1 MVLSTASKTV
11 ILTNLFGVLL
21 FSLTGVFLTNCTQ
34 KGKLPEG
41 DPDNGGLFLSEGFEA
56 VVVVDSIGKARHL
69 AVNENGDIYVKLT
82 TGGRNAGNA
91 ALRDTDNDG
100 KADSVAYFGDYQE
113 EGGYGPNSMRIYN
126 DYVYFSTKEAV
137 YRNKLTPGKLVP
149 ESKIEL
155 ILRDD
160 YKVEHIAKTLAF
172 DGEGHMYV
180 AFGSTSNV
188 CQEVNR
194 EPGSL
199 GQNPCAELAEHA
211 GIWQFDA
218 NKTNQTKKN
227 GIRYATGI
235 RSVIAMDW
243 SHGSNSLY
251 ALQHGR
257 DDLKRTWPSLYT
269 DWQSAMLPAE
279 EFFKVE
285 QGMDGGWPYYYY
297 DQIQNKKLLNPEYG
311 GDGKKEGRGASYA
324 QPLIGFPGHW
334 APNDLLFYTGN
345 QFPER
350 YKNGAFI
357 AFHGSA
363 NRTSYP
369 QSGYIVCF
377 VPFKNG
383 TPSGP
388 WEVFADGFAKKDT
401 ILSSSDAVYR
411 PMGLAEGP
419 DGSLYIG
426 DDVKGK
432 IWRVMF
438 KGSKENFGKTQLA
451 EMEKRKTGI
460 AIRTPDEVKDNLAV
474 GMAGG
479 GEKIYNSYCIS
490 CHQKDGQGDGNRF
503 PPLNGSE
510 WVNGDKERLINV
522 LLKGLQGPVKVK
534 GKSFEGVMPKH
545 DFMSDADIAK
555 VLTYTRLNFTNSSGI
570 IQEAEVAAARKK
582 LNPGTWGKK

>member
-1 MVLSTASKTV
+1 MVLYTASKPLIRTK
-11 ILTNLFGVLL
+11 LFAVLSFL
-21 FSLTGVFLTNCTQ
+21 FISFLLSGCDT
-34 KGKLPEG
+34 KGKLPNG
-41 DPDNGGLFLSEGFEA
+41 DPDNGGLFLSAGFEA
-56 VVVVDSIGKARHL
+56 VVVADSVGKARHL
-69 AVNENGDIYVKLT
+69 AVNDNGDIYVKLT
-82 TGGRNAGNA
+82 KGARHAGNA
-91 ALRDTDNDG
+91 ALRDTDHDG
-100 KADSVAYFGDYQE
+100 KVDSVAYFGDYQE
-113 EGGYGPNSMRIYN
+113 EDGYGPNSMRLYN
-126 DYVYFSTKEAV
+126 GYVYFSTKSAV
-137 YRNKLTPGKLVP
+137 YRYKLAPGKLLP
-149 ESKIEL
+149 ESKIERML
-155 ILRDD
+155 TDD

-172 DGEGHMYV
+172 DDQGHMYV
-180 AFGSTSNV
+180 AFGSISNV
-188 CQEVNR
+188 CQEINR
-194 EPGSL
+194 EPGSV
-199 GQNPCAELAEHA
+199 GQVPCAELAEHA

-218 NKTNQTKKN
+218 NKTDQTKKD
-227 GIRYATGI
+227 GIRYATGL

-243 SHGSNSLY
+243 SHANNSLF

-257 DDLKRTWPSLYT
+257 DDLKRTWPALYT
-269 DWQSAMLPAE
+269 DWQSAVLPAE

-311 GDGKKEGRGASYA
+311 GDGKKEGKGASYA

-334 APNDLLFYTGN
+334 APNDLLFYKGD

-350 YKNGAFI
+350 YKHGAFI

-383 TPSGP
+383 APSGP

-438 KGSKENFGKTQLA
+438 KGSKADFGEKQLA
-451 EMEKRKTGI
+451 EMENRKTGI

-474 GMAGG
+474 GMAVG
-479 GEKIYNSYCIS
+479 GEKIYNTYCIS
-490 CHQKDGQGDGNRF
+490 CHQKDGKGDGNRF

-510 WVNGDKERLINV
+510 WVNGDKERLIGV
-522 LLKGLQGPVKVK
+522 LLKGLEGPVKVK
-534 GKSFEGVMPKH
+534 GKSFNGVMPKH
-545 DFMSDADIAK
+545 DFMSDADIAR
-555 VLTYTRLNFTNSSGI
+555 VLTYTRVNFTNSSGI
-570 IQEAEVAAARKK
+570 IREAEVTAARKK
-582 LNPGTWGKK
+582 LHKNPAKK